1 MLRNRLIGNRFKSV
15 VSFLCLSV
23 LGGCSTNSVG
33 LTYKPTTTTVPSTSN
48 APISVGSFVDSR
60 GESATWFG
68 AIRGGFGN
76 PIKVLEAAPSISV
89 LVQSAFSQG
98 LQDRGFQVSNG
109 GRRQIAGVIKK
120 LDCDQYE
127 RREATIEIE
136 VSITETATGNQLFK
150 QTFTAH
156 NVEGSVL
163 ALDAGIF
170 GSVDKLRA
178 LAEKTLSE
186 LVDKALDDSALR
198 HAIDQ

>member
-1 MLRNRLIGNRFKSV
+1 MPHRHSRNPLNTYLGL
-15 VSFLCLSV
+15 LCLCL

-33 LTYKPTTTTVPSTSN
+33 LNYKPTSTIVPIASST
-48 APISVGSFVDSR
+48 PVSVGSFVDNR

-68 AIRGGFGN
+68 AIRGGFGS
-76 PIKVLEAAPSISV
+76 PLKVLEATPSISV
-89 LVQSAFSQG
+89 SVQSAFSQG
-98 LQDRGFQVSNG
+98 LRDRGFQVSSSG
-109 GRRQIAGVIKK
+109 HRQIAGVIKK

-136 VSITETATGNQLFK
+136 VSIIDTATGNQSFN

-156 NVEGSVL
+156 NREGSVL

-170 GSVDKLRA
+170 GSVEKLRA

-186 LVDKALDDSALR
+186 LVDKALDDSTLQRALL
-198 HAIDQ
+198 Q